1 MNKSNKLEIIGVL
14 SLSLLICS
22 AFAVSSCVPEMMRD
36 FPDHSR
42 STLEL
47 LMSAPSFSML
57 TMIALTPIL
66 SKFLSERFMVIAGLS
81 IFGVA
86 GLVPVFVKSYALIF
100 MARIA
105 MGVGIGLLNAKA
117 VSMIGERF
125 TGDLRS
131 KLQGIRCSMETLG
144 QSALMLVVG
153 FLLPYG
159 WNYAFL
165 VYASAFIIL
174 LIYLICVP
182 VRKPSKSETVS
193 KNTSAET
200 YSLSSKDWTII
211 VRNFLLGLTLVTGQ
225 MVISLRITS
234 YLVEYQIGTAV
245 DGANILSI
253 SVFCGFIGGILFGK
267 LLAILR
273 QKLLPLAL
281 LLVGLS
287 LGCIG
292 LFQSLPIVAVAAC
305 IANMCLTIGLSYMF
319 NGLSDQVPVGALNTV
334 NSMVLVGCNLGS
346 SITPAIFGAIAVFSP
361 KLTVT
366 YFAYAAVFILLA
378 AIVFMNLKKQTNK
391 EK

>member
-22 AFAVSSCVPEMMRD
+22 AFAVSSCVPEMMKD

-81 IFGVA
+81 IFGIA
-86 GLVPVFVKSYALIF
+86 GLVPVFVKSYPLIF
-100 MARIA
+100 LARIS

-131 KLQGIRCSMETLG
+131 KLQGLRCSMETLG
-144 QSALMLVVG
+144 QAALMLVVG

-165 VYASAFIIL
+165 VYASAFVIL
-174 LIYLICVP
+174 LIYLFCVP
-182 VRKPSKSETVS
+182 SRTTSETVE
-193 KNTSAET
+193 KHTDTTEAYKLT
-200 YSLSSKDWTII
+200 SKDWMII

-267 LLAILR
+267 LLTILKK
-273 QKLLPLAL
+273 KLLPLAL
-281 LLVGLS
+281 LLVGIS

-305 IANMCLTIGLSYMF
+305 VANMCLTIGLSYMF
-319 NGLSDQVPVGALNTV
+319 NGLSDQVPVGALNTA

-346 SITPAIFGAIAVFSP
+346 SITPAIFGAIAMFSP

-366 YFAYAAVFILLA
+366 YFAYAAVFIGSA
-378 AIVFMNLKKQTNK
+378 GKAPQDCIS
-391 EK
+391 

>member
-22 AFAVSSCVPEMMRD
+22 AFAVSSCVPEMMKD

-81 IFGVA
+81 IFGIA
-86 GLVPVFVKSYALIF
+86 GLVPVFVKSYPLIF
-100 MARIA
+100 LARIS

-131 KLQGIRCSMETLG
+131 KLQGLRCSMETLG
-144 QSALMLVVG
+144 QAALMLVVG

-165 VYASAFIIL
+165 VYASAFVIL
-174 LIYLICVP
+174 LIYLFCVP
-182 VRKPSKSETVS
+182 SRTTSETVE
-193 KNTSAET
+193 KHTDTTEAYKLT
-200 YSLSSKDWTII
+200 SKDWMII

-234 YLVEYQIGTAV
+234 YLVEYGIGTAV

-253 SVFCGFIGGILFGK
+253 SVFCGFIGGVLFGK
-267 LLAILR
+267 LLAVFKK
-273 QKLLPLAL
+273 KLLPLAL
-281 LLVGLS
+281 LIVGLS

-292 LFQSLPIVAVAAC
+292 LFQNLPIIAAAAC
-305 IANMCLTIGLSYMF
+305 AANMFMTIGLSYMF
-319 NGLSDQVPVGALNTV
+319 NGLSDQVPVGALNTA

-346 SITPAIFGAIAVFSP
+346 SITPAIFGAIAMFSP

-378 AIVFMNLKKQTNK
+378 AIVFMNLKKKN
-391 EK
+391 